1 MFGVV
6 ILIPICLFCC
16 FFRNYEMVISV
27 PVVVQ
32 FFVKRDEFIK
42 ERFAL
47 GIRVKLGVFREKT
60 QAEMQ
65 FTHTVGDVKVFDIE
79 RLDILRKTVVV
90 SALAGFKI
98 ISRVVLLELR
108 PGFNDGIH
116 LLLHGINLFMLLN
129 FKPCFK
135 KLPEL
140 AFDKFSLSLW
150 VKADVAVHDRVVGE
164 LEEKDGAFF
173 PILFLFWGIEEIL
186 KFEGEIFVHG
196 NENLKIERLKD

>member
-1 MFGVV
+1 
-6 ILIPICLFCC
+6 
-16 FFRNYEMVISV
+16 MVISV

-32 FFVKRDEFIK
+32 FFIKRDELIE

-65 FTHTVGDVKVFDIE
+65 FTHAVGDVKVFDIE
-79 RLDILRKTVVV
+79 RLNILWKTVVV
-90 SALAGFKI
+90 SALAGFEVI
-98 ISRVVLLELR
+98 GRIVLLELR

-116 LLLHGINLFMLLN
+116 LLLHDDNLFMLLN
-129 FKPCFK
+129 FESRFE

-140 AFDKFSLSLW
+140 AFDKFSLPFR

-173 PILFLFWGIEEIL
+173 PIFFLFWGIEEIL
-186 KFEGEIFVHG
+186 KFDGEIFVHG
-196 NENLKIERLKD
+196 NENLKIERLKN

>member
-6 ILIPICLFCC
+6 RLIFLCTFCC
-16 FFRNYEMVISV
+16 FFRNHEMVISV

-32 FFVKRDEFIK
+32 FFVERNEFIE

-65 FTHTVGDVKVFDIE
+65 FTHAVGDVKVFDIK
-79 RLDILRKTVVV
+79 RLNILRQTVVV
-90 SALAGFKI
+90 SALAGFKVI
-98 ISRVVLLELR
+98 DRIVLLELR

-116 LLLHGINLFMLLN
+116 LLLHDDNLFMLFN
-129 FKPCFK
+129 FESRFE

-164 LEEKDGAFF
+164 LEKKDSAFI

-186 KFEGEIFVHG
+186 KFESEIFVHG
-196 NENLKIERLKD
+196 NENLKIERLKN

>member
-1 MFGVV
+1 
-6 ILIPICLFCC
+6 
-16 FFRNYEMVISV
+16 MVISV

-32 FFVKRDEFIK
+32 LFVKRDEFIK
-42 ERFAL
+42 ERFAF

-65 FTHTVGDVKVFDIE
+65 FTHTVSDVKIFDIE

-90 SALAGFKI
+90 SALAGFEI

-116 LLLHGINLFMLLN
+116 LLLHDDNLFMLLN
-129 FKPCFK
+129 FKSCFE

-164 LEEKDGAFF
+164 LEKKDSAFI

-186 KFEGEIFVHG
+186 KFESEIFVHG
-196 NENLKIERLKD
+196 NENLKIERLKN

>member
-1 MFGVV
+1 
-6 ILIPICLFCC
+6 
-16 FFRNYEMVISV
+16 MVISV

-32 FFVKRDEFIK
+32 FFVKRDEFIE
-42 ERFAL
+42 ERFAF

-60 QAEMQ
+60 QAEMKL
-65 FTHTVGDVKVFDIE
+65 THAVGDIEVFDIK
-79 RLDILRKTVVV
+79 RLNILRKTVVV
-90 SALAGFKI
+90 SALAGFEVFGRI
-98 ISRVVLLELR
+98 VLLELR
-108 PGFNDGIH
+108 PGFDDGIH
-116 LLLHGINLFMLLN
+116 LLLHDDNLLMLLN

-196 NENLKIERLKD
+196 NENLKIEKLKD

>member
-1 MFGVV
+1 
-6 ILIPICLFCC
+6 
-16 FFRNYEMVISV
+16 MVISV

-32 FFVKRDEFIK
+32 LFVKRDEFIE
-42 ERFAL
+42 ERFTF

-65 FTHTVGDVKVFDIE
+65 LTHAMSDIEVFDIE

-90 SALAGFKI
+90 SALAGFEVI
-98 ISRVVLLELR
+98 GRIVLLELR

-116 LLLHGINLFMLLN
+116 LLLHGINLLMLLN

-140 AFDKFSLSLW
+140 AFDKFSLPFW
-150 VKADVAVHDRVVGE
+150 VKTDVAVHDGVVGE
-164 LEEKDGAFF
+164 LKEKDSAFI
-173 PILFLFWGIEEIL
+173 PIAILFWSVEEIL

-196 NENLKIERLKD
+196 KLKFKN

>member
-1 MFGVV
+1 
-6 ILIPICLFCC
+6 
-16 FFRNYEMVISV
+16 MVIRV

-32 FFVKRDEFIK
+32 LFVKRDEFIK
-42 ERFAL
+42 ERFAF

-60 QAEMQ
+60 QAEMKL
-65 FTHTVGDVKVFDIE
+65 THAMSDVKVFDIE

-90 SALAGFKI
+90 SALAGFEI
-98 ISRVVLLELR
+98 ISRVVLFELR

-116 LLLHGINLFMLLN
+116 LLLHDDNFLMLLN
-129 FKPCFK
+129 FEPCFK

-140 AFDKFSLSLW
+140 TFDKFSLSLW

-196 NENLKIERLKD
+196 NLKFKN

>member
-1 MFGVV
+1 
-6 ILIPICLFCC
+6 
-16 FFRNYEMVISV
+16 MVISV

-65 FTHTVGDVKVFDIE
+65 FTHTVGDVKVFDIK

-90 SALAGFKI
+90 SALASFKI

-116 LLLHGINLFMLLN
+116 LLLHGINLLMLLN

-140 AFDKFSLSLW
+140 TFDKFSLSLW

-164 LEEKDGAFF
+164 LEKKDGAFF